1 MAAPKRKGTANKVP
15 RGNHRLWGFRFG
27 VPCNGLLN
35 LSLGVF
41 SMGLG
46 GIEFSLVIDFS
57 LNLPWVGSARG
68 QHVTR
73 CSVPN
78 APRKKSGC
86 ATARVS
92 RR

>member
-57 LNLPWVGSARG
+57 LNLPWVGSAGLYLLPCVLDPPGTRG
-68 QHVTR
+68 IPLP
-73 CSVPN
+73 SL
-78 APRKKSGC
+78 RKLS
-86 ATARVS
+86 
-92 RR
+92 